1 MKHDIQRIYEKC
13 VTCKEAMSQVQ
24 PHDLYTPFSSFSE
37 PWIDISMDFVLHLPN
52 MQKKLIFV
60 VVNRFSK
67 MMHFI
72 PCHKINDASH
82 VVDLFFKEIVRLC
95 GIPS

>member
-52 MQKKLIFV
+52 MQK
-60 VVNRFSK
+60 N
-67 MMHFI
+67 
-72 PCHKINDASH
+72 
-82 VVDLFFKEIVRLC
+82 
-95 GIPS
+95 